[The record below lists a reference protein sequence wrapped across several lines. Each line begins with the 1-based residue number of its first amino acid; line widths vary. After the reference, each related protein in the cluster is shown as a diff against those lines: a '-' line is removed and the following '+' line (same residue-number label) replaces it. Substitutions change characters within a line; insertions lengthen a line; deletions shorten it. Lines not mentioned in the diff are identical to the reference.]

1 MKRYDGILL
10 CSDFDLTLTSDTYK
24 YRDGDDFFAPI
35 PKNNI
40 AAVNEFVA
48 RGGTFAVVSGR
59 NPDEIAL
66 LRDVMPI
73 ADLCVCSNGTA
84 VYSIS
89 EKRPVVSFTMGR
101 ECEKVIEYFSGF
113 ADEYSYMRVT
123 DGDFRFNFYRRGDD
137 VKEFLKQPKFP
148 VYKMI
153 IEHADKALGEKHYEA
168 ASRLFGSEFSVEM
181 SSWRTLEVCP
191 EGSGKG
197 EALKRMLPLLGKTFD
212 KVVCVGDNQNDI
224 GMIKLADVGYAVGNA
239 IPALKAAA
247 TRVTVNSGEGAIAKI
262 IEEL

>member
-10 CSDFDLTLTSDTYK
+10 CSDFDLTLTSDTYRYK
-24 YRDGDDFFAPI
+24 DGDDFFAPI

-40 AAVNEFVA
+40 AAVNEFVKN
-48 RGGTFAVVSGR
+48 GGTFAVVSGR

-84 VYSIS
+84 VFSIA
-89 EKRPVVSFTMGR
+89 EMRPVVSFTMGR
-101 ECEKVIEYFSGF
+101 ECEKVVEYFSSI
-113 ADEYSYMRVT
+113 ADEYSYLRVT
-123 DGDFRFNFYRRGDD
+123 DGDFRFNFYRDGDN
-137 VKEFLKQPKFP
+137 VSEFLKKPKFP
-148 VYKMI
+148 IYKMI
-153 IEHADKALGEKHYEA
+153 IEHSDKASGEKHYEA
-168 ASRLFGSEFSVEM
+168 ARARFDDEFSVEM

-191 EGSGKG
+191 LGSGKG
-197 EALKRMLPLLGKTFD
+197 EALRRLIPLLGKKFD

-224 GMIKLADVGYAVGNA
+224 GMVKLADIGYAVGNA
-239 IPALKAAA
+239 IPALKEVA
-247 TRVTVNSGEGAIAKI
+247 TRVTVNSREGAVAKI